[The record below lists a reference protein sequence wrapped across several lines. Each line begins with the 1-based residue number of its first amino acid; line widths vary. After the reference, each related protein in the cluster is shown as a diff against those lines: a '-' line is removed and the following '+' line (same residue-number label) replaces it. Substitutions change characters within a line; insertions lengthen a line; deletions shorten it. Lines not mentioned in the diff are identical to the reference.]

1 VLDQHLLASVIDRI
15 EQLLPIGVRPRQLR
29 VRTLLLG
36 MLICLAD
43 CRPAH
48 LTRVHQA
55 LCSLAGHDKWRLGVL
70 VSSKTGSHLLSYR
83 QVERTVSL
91 VIAVLEKDSLDGE
104 PSTLLQNLT
113 DALLEASIEERWKV
127 SSGSLAVDWTD
138 LETFGLPPAE
148 RGGDCY
154 DIEASWGHR
163 KSNMPGRRDELFF
176 GYYAQFAT
184 MVGPDSGMKVPELAR
199 RMLVTS
205 CHVDPP
211 PAFATVLEAM
221 PKDGI
226 ALGDV
231 LCDSGYSHRVPANWA
246 ARIRLAGGQ
255 LVMDLHSSD
264 RGPQGTHLGAVIANG
279 CLYCPATPTALLS
292 LGPLKKD
299 LACALVV
306 RNQRV
311 CDAFE
316 TRDASD
322 QKRRAS
328 GQEPK
333 TRTRRRRPLS
343 DWVDASSG
351 PP

>member
-1 VLDQHLLASVIDRI
+1 LDQHLLASVIDRI

-113 DALLEASIEERWKV
+113 DALLEASIEARWKV

-148 RGGDCY
+148 RGG
-154 DIEASWGHR
+154 G
-163 KSNMPGRRDELFF
+163 
-176 GYYAQFAT
+176 
-184 MVGPDSGMKVPELAR
+184 
-199 RMLVTS
+199 
-205 CHVDPP
+205 
-211 PAFATVLEAM
+211 
-221 PKDGI
+221 
-226 ALGDV
+226 
-231 LCDSGYSHRVPANWA
+231 
-246 ARIRLAGGQ
+246 
-255 LVMDLHSSD
+255 
-264 RGPQGTHLGAVIANG
+264 
-279 CLYCPATPTALLS
+279 LL
-292 LGPLKKD
+292 
-299 LACALVV
+299 
-306 RNQRV
+306 
-311 CDAFE
+311 
-316 TRDASD
+316 
-322 QKRRAS
+322 
-328 GQEPK
+328 
-333 TRTRRRRPLS
+333 
-343 DWVDASSG
+343 
-351 PP
+351 